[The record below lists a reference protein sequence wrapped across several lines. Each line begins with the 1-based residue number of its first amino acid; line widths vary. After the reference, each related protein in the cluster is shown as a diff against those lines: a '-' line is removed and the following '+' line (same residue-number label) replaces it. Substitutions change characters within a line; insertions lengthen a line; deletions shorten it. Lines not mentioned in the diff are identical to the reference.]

1 MGCGVCV
8 YVVAVVVC
16 VHVVAVVVVV
26 CLCVYLRV
34 GVTRFAHF
42 LVRKRSLEHLF
53 P

>member
-16 VHVVAVVVVV
+16 VHVVAVVV